1 MSTSA
6 AVPAAAGGQV
16 KETGAMG
23 GPAPIGAAADLE
35 AGPAKHKNIKGAVTT
50 YGAVRPPFSGNESDG
65 GRGKNA
71 GDAENTKAIRQS
83 QSEIA
88 HGQSEQ
94 KKTVKTSTTLTRKV
108 LKACAAV
115 AGGAVV
121 VLGGARL
128 RVAFDRDPRT
138 AVSENGPPRAMA
150 ESKGTSTL
158 QLQPSTTGAGAPP
171 APGQGIT
178 GAGASP
184 TSTDLRLAPFPPVLP
199 RSLSR
204 SRVHLVV
211 LTDENFAKQYKEQI
225 QTLRCYANY
234 WGYKFESLPVDM
246 KSFATNAT
254 RETEK
259 VRRIPLACPEDAAIT
274 HELLFRRHCLVAG
287 YLKEIAGKDDA
298 VFLLDADI
306 VARKLTPNIDRWTA
320 KMLEEPAPGKTRPD
334 IAFFERIWALDI
346 KGEHAKRK
354 SSGHNEIMA
363 GSYLA
368 RNTKKTRTFLM
379 QWANMAKKP
388 PPGFSSADNGAIHLA
403 IPRALGISTKKCEDE
418 FFALTGHITGNEEE
432 LKKKNST
439 RHWNDELG
447 PYSDFVSC
455 CREELGMGSTPHHEA
470 EARVRGRPELVHQD
484 SVISGISIA
493 ILAKDGAWAPDWGHV
508 QTEEKKAK
516 TPLVHGM
523 KDMDEKAAQD
533 FLAWKDLPLCVDKE
547 GTSLHGVASPDR
559 SGRNLMIEFRPELFG
574 QEVVAAKDAVAKLLE
589 QELAEAQH
597 PDPLDY
603 PLGNPADEDHAH
615 AAPQNRQEAQH
626 PDPLDYPLGNPA
638 DEDHAHAAP
647 QNRQATEMKLVAGV
661 ASLLGL
667 AVVVFVIVVSWYL
680 RSGHEKKW
688 TWWGTGK

>member
-1 MSTSA
+1 
-6 AVPAAAGGQV
+6 
-16 KETGAMG
+16 MG

-184 TSTDLRLAPFPPVLP
+184 TSTDLRLAPFPP
-199 RSLSR
+199 
-204 SRVHLVV
+204 
-211 LTDENFAKQYKEQI
+211 I

-470 EARVRGRPELVHQD
+470 SGGKAFERAGGVVLVQGEAEARVRGRPELVHQD

-547 GTSLHGVASPDR
+547 GTT
-559 SGRNLMIEFRPELFG
+559 
-574 QEVVAAKDAVAKLLE
+574 
-589 QELAEAQH
+589 
-597 PDPLDY
+597 
-603 PLGNPADEDHAH
+603 
-615 AAPQNRQEAQH
+615 
-626 PDPLDYPLGNPA
+626 